1 MAAFSNVNADGVPL
15 NVSQAVQDDTDARNL
30 AGLLRGPRRD
40 PYYEPARSLS
50 REDEAVHAAY
60 ERMYDIVNNPEK
72 YDENQI
78 NDAIVEITEED
89 GSPVQKYGRFDG
101 NYNADFCLLYTSPS
115 PRDPKTSRMPSSA

>member
-40 PYYEPARSLS
+40 PYDIPARSLS
-50 REDEAVHAAY
+50 REDEAAHEAY

-89 GSPVQKYGRFDG
+89 DSPVV
-101 NYNADFCLLYTSPS
+101 LLT
-115 PRDPKTSRMPSSA
+115 